1 MSRHWTGDDTWAV
14 LEHDPYTQQTKWVK
28 FHDGLCTVRVTQ
40 PDELTWQM
48 LEINKREANEWQ
60 DKGGWKKAKNGAV
73 IAKVPTIMDTEF
85 KRKAGYDPSK
95 GGWYDQDKY
104 NSFLDDI
111 DYKHLRT
118 GGGKIGKR
126 KAMI

>member
-1 MSRHWTGDDTWAV
+1 MRHWTGSDEWME

-28 FHDGLCTVRVTQ
+28 FHDGKCTVRVTQ
-40 PDELTWQM
+40 PDALTWEM

-60 DKGGWKKAKNGAV
+60 DRGGWKKAKHGAV
-73 IAKVPTIMDTEF
+73 IAKVPTILDTQF
-85 KRKAGYDPSK
+85 KRAAGYDPTK
-95 GGWYDQDKY
+95 GGAYDINKY

-126 KAMI
+126 KAMF